1 MRQYRPST
9 LYRTSYFL
17 FRQIIMSYSDIRN
30 TNAQRVRNGTVAA
43 GVGPF
48 CVNSTPPFRVA
59 NIRIVFRV

>member
-1 MRQYRPST
+1 
-9 LYRTSYFL
+9 
-17 FRQIIMSYSDIRN
+17 MSYSDIRN